1 MALWSN
7 FVRPR
12 GRSKLLNLNLEKEK
26 VCTSCCG
33 TMEQFRAT
41 EGTFKTIK
49 LKLWERKRK
58 GLYVLLW
65 HYGAIP
71 CDRGDVQNY

>member
-1 MALWSN
+1 M
-7 FVRPR
+7 RPR
-12 GRSKLLNLNLEKEK
+12 GRSKLLNLNFAKEKEK

-49 LKLWERKRK
+49 LKLRKRK

-65 HYGAIP
+65 HYGDLLWHYGAIS